1 MSELCTCGS
10 NWTDEYCPNH
20 GRYPPGKR
28 EVHALEARL
37 RKMSYAAP
45 QTSTYDALKR
55 ENEALK
61 QRVEKLSEALRGFL
75 NAGDRDALWANNWSE
90 LYCKARD
97 VLAKTEGQK

>member
-61 QRVEKLSEALRGFL
+61 QRVEKLQLGISDYIKFCH
-75 NAGDRDALWANNWSE
+75 E
-90 LYCKARD
+90 LDGHIPGLLCQVLAADD
-97 VLAKTEGQK
+97 VLAKTDKS